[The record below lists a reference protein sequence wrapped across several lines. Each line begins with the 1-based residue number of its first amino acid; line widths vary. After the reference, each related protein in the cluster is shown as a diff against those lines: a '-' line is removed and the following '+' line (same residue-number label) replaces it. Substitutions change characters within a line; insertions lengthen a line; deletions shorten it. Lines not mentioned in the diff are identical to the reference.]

1 MKGSIEE
8 QLVILT
14 KQTIDCFLK
23 TEAPADAMALYTFYY
38 YTAKWQETNQP
49 KCTTAYTSKALHWS
63 EAKVRKIKKILNDA
77 GLIEDIQEK
86 DKDGKISGHYIKLN
100 YVIKQSTLKETHTV
114 ENPQCGTSDTVEN
127 RETNALSANSVN
139 ALSSGNSNAL
149 SSGNK
154 IYSAITDYLNEKAG
168 TNYRTGSRTTQ
179 MLIHAR
185 MAEGFTL
192 EDFKKVIDN
201 KVTDWRGT
209 EWEKFLRP
217 QTLFGTK
224 FESYLNAKTKS
235 TQPKDTSLDEIF

>member
-63 EAKVRKIKKILNDA
+63 EVKVRKIKKILNDA

-139 ALSSGNSNAL
+139 ALSSGN
-149 SSGNK
+149 K

-201 KVTDWRGT
+201 KVADWRGT